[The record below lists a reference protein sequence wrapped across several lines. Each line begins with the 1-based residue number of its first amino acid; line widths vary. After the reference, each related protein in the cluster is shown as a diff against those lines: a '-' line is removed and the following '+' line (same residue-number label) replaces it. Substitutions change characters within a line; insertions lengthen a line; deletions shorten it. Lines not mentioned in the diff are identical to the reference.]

1 MKQKYTIIKDKAT
14 GNLMI
19 QEYAELDKD
28 LFSLVCEETYDGT
41 DIESAASAGK
51 LKLIAKL
58 RTPNLYP
65 IAEYADKI
73 ADAVM
78 GVFQVAASSDA
89 PVELVFDDIKI
100 TRKHDSVPAE
110 NGKAAPAIIDE
121 LLEDES
127 FDDIP
132 DAEDIEE
139 ESDLDILDEEKD
151 D

>member
-1 MKQKYTIIKDKAT
+1 MKQKYTILKDKTT

-28 LFSLVCEETYDGT
+28 LFSLVCEETYDSK
-41 DIESAASAGK
+41 EVEFAANAGK

-73 ADAVM
+73 ADSVM
-78 GVFQVAASSDA
+78 ALFETKSAADA
-89 PVELVFDDIKI
+89 PVELVFDDIKVV
-100 TRKHDSVPAE
+100 RKIDVVSADNDKPST
-110 NGKAAPAIIDE
+110 AIIDE
-121 LLEDES
+121 LLDEEE
-127 FDDIP
+127 FDDLP
-132 DAEDIEE
+132 ESDDIEE
-139 ESDLDILDEEKD
+139 ESDLDITDEEKD